1 MPRIAIAA
9 AGARIESS
17 FGPVENISDPGSSSS
32 VKMKPF
38 RRYDG
43 TRTDSEDITM
53 EIMHPRQRAGRGFRA
68 SEDGVLAV
76 VVELVCRQRRPVREI
91 FVVLLN
97 VSARVFSEEAQQRG
111 EGKGE

>member
-1 MPRIAIAA
+1 
-9 AGARIESS
+9 
-17 FGPVENISDPGSSSS
+17 
-32 VKMKPF
+32 MKPF

-76 VVELVCRQRRPVREI
+76 VVELACRQRLPVREI
-91 FVVLLN
+91 FLVLLN
-97 VSARVFSEEAQQRG
+97 VSARVFSEEVQQRG
-111 EGKGE
+111 EGKGQ